1 MFYFFWIYGVV
12 RAESKIDESS
22 NLALKSL
29 LSGSTDTSRLLPLLR
44 FPPKPVPLK
53 FGWTGALF
61 ASRIIKVE
69 SFLEEFESVSRS
81 RDVRG
86 VVGRETAPSDPPL
99 LNKIESDI
107 FRLELTLTVSF
118 LTDCFGLRCVEL
130 NDESFYGFYFV
141 FTYYKT
147 RKND

>member
-1 MFYFFWIYGVV
+1 MKTF
-12 RAESKIDESS
+12 
-22 NLALKSL
+22 L
-29 LSGSTDTSRLLPLLR
+29 RL
-44 FPPKPVPLK
+44 PPNPVPLK
-53 FGWTGALF
+53 FGCTGALF
-61 ASRIIKVE
+61 ASRMIKVE

-86 VVGRETAPSDPPL
+86 VVGRETAPSEPPL

-130 NDESFYGFYFV
+130 NDESFYGFYFA
-141 FTYYKT
+141 FTFLKIEKKMTKPFLY
-147 RKND
+147 RLQVR

>member
-1 MFYFFWIYGVV
+1 M
-12 RAESKIDESS
+12 
-22 NLALKSL
+22 
-29 LSGSTDTSRLLPLLR
+29 
-44 FPPKPVPLK
+44 
-53 FGWTGALF
+53 

-86 VVGRETAPSDPPL
+86 VVGRETAPSEPPL

-130 NDESFYGFYFV
+130 NDESFYGFYIA
-141 FTYYKT
+141 FTFLKIE
-147 RKND
+147 KNDKTIPLSSSSPIKSDLFGLFDFGVRTDLVGLAVTLYCGWRDAF